1 MYTAQGQMMGHSM
14 PLSGQSMNIQQNTQ
28 PLMQQQ
34 NVIQN
39 QPMMQ
44 QQPQMV
50 GQQHH
55 QQMMGMTPQ
64 QQSMVSQ
71 NQANAPQQPI
81 MSQPQMMSQM
91 MQVSGRKEIKYCQSL
106 ALIPLPM
113 LRFHS
118 RLKLYWE
125 ARQIFRL
132 LRCLSGYLL
141 SKIKLLLFCFH
152 TLV

>member
-1 MYTAQGQMMGHSM
+1 MYTAQGQIMGHSM
-14 PLSGQSMNIQQNTQ
+14 PLSGQSMNMQQNTQ
-28 PLMQQQ
+28 PMMQQQ

-39 QPMMQ
+39 QTMMQ

-64 QQSMVSQ
+64 QQPMVSQ

-91 MQVSGRKEIKYCQSL
+91 MQVSGSKEIKYCQRL

-125 ARQIFRL
+125 ASQNLRF
-132 LRCLSGYLL
+132 LRCISRYLL
-141 SKIKLLLFCFH
+141 SKIKLILFRFPA
-152 TLV
+152 LV